1 LGKITTKIVS
11 IITVLIVFVSPSVFG
26 GEGVIKGKITNK
38 ADGQP
43 LWGAKVAIN
52 AEDTSLIAK
61 SVTTDKNGLYEIAGI
76 PDGIYFIKVY
86 FIGFEPFG
94 TAAIN
99 ISSGE
104 ISILDIALV
113 HVPVTLGSVS
123 VTASRHLEK
132 VLEAPAAVNIIESD
146 EIEARTALTPA
157 AHVKA
162 MPAVDMAATGLNQS
176 NVVMRG
182 FNNVFS
188 GALLFMI
195 DNRIARVPSLR
206 YNAYSFISTL
216 NEDIERIELVSGP
229 GSALYGP
236 NSASGI
242 MHIITKSPLK
252 YKKTSISIGGGE
264 RNLLLG
270 SFLHSDNFSNRMGY
284 KISGQY
290 YRGNDWE
297 SYDPTY
303 EPDSIRLFRPT
314 PFGPVYE
321 SDLKENTRDFGIEK
335 FSGEARVDYLVN
347 PDLSVIANGGVNRSS
362 SIEITSL
369 GAAQAVD
376 WTYYFGQVRMNWKDL
391 FAQVYLNASD
401 AGDSYLLRTGQ
412 RIVDKSRFWSGQIQH
427 NFSASDK
434 IYFIYGFDSFFTQP
448 NTEYTL
454 NGRNEDKDNISE
466 YGLYLQTEFEISH
479 KFKLIEATRLDL
491 HSRLDG
497 LIFSPRSAVTY
508 QPNDDNNFRLTYNRA
523 YSTPYNTNFYLDILQ
538 AEDPFGIGAALE
550 PFVGFNPGIDVRVQ
564 GVPEN
569 GFHWSINSNGPQ
581 FRSSFAPLDPRGLG
595 EDDFIDFND
604 PVFANVMWSAGR
616 DLVITGFANILAG
629 FGIPSSTIDSLTNS
643 IQEVAP
649 DTISGVNNALM
660 TFNPN
665 TSSFE
670 STDIGQI
677 TDIDP
682 LEPSFT
688 NTFEFGYKGIL
699 ANRFRIAADL
709 YYTRRNNF
717 ISPLA
722 IETPNVFLD
731 QATLESYLS
740 DEFNLA
746 LADSAN
752 FEYLDILELL
762 DQPQYG
768 GNGNGSPVDELT
780 NIFSYGAAQ
789 IPFGTVTPVEAYDP
803 EDVLVTFRNFGDVS
817 LYGFDFS
824 ISVDLNRYWS
834 AGGNY
839 SYLSKNIFK
848 KSEKRIHDILL
859 NSPRNKAAVFVQ
871 YKNERFGFGSHTRCR
886 YIDAFDMYGPFL
898 GTRVDSYIIFDQ
910 HLVFSVTGT
919 TRLILT
925 IQNILDNR
933 HIEFVGAP
941 ELGRLTILR
950 LVHSF

>member
-1 LGKITTKIVS
+1 
-11 IITVLIVFVSPSVFG
+11 
-26 GEGVIKGKITNK
+26 VIKGQVSNI
-38 ADGQP
+38 ADGEP
-43 LWGAKVAIN
+43 LWGTEISIN
-52 AEDTSLIAK
+52 STDSSLFERK
-61 SVTTDKNGLYEIAGI
+61 VTTDLKGSYEIIDI
-76 PDGIYFIKVY
+76 PDGEYSVTISS
-86 FIGFEPFG
+86 IGFAPFD
-94 TAAIN
+94 TAGIEVH
-99 ISSGE
+99 SGK
-104 ISILDIALV
+104 IIILNAELA
-113 HVPVTLGSVS
+113 HVTVEVGPVS
-123 VTASRHLEK
+123 VTASRHSEK
-132 VLEAPAAVNIIESD
+132 VLEAPASVSIIESD

-157 AHVKA
+157 SHVEG
-162 MPAVDMAATGLNQS
+162 MPAVDMATTGLNQS
-176 NVVMRG
+176 NIVMRG

-188 GALLFMI
+188 GVLLFMI

-206 YNAYSFISTL
+206 YNAYSFISTV
-216 NEDIERIELVSGP
+216 NDDIERIELVSGP

-252 YKKTSISIGGGE
+252 YRTTSLSIGGGE
-264 RNLLLG
+264 RDLLLG
-270 SFLHSDNFSNRMGY
+270 SFLHSDNFNNRIGY

-290 YRGNDWE
+290 HRGNDWE
-297 SYDPTY
+297 SHDPDY
-303 EPDSIRLFRPT
+303 EPDSIRIFRPT
-314 PFGPVYE
+314 PYGPIYE
-321 SDLKENTRDFGIEK
+321 SGLIRNNRDFEIEK
-335 FSGEARVDYLVN
+335 ASVEARVDYLLN
-347 PDLSVIANGGVNRSS
+347 PDLSIITDGGINRSS
-362 SIEITSL
+362 GIEITSL

-376 WTYYFGQVRMNWKDL
+376 WTYYFGQARMNWNDL

-401 AGDSYLLRTGQ
+401 AGDTYLLRTGQ

-427 NFSASDK
+427 NFSPGDR
-434 IYFIYGFDSFFTQP
+434 IYVIYGFDSFFTQP

-466 YGLYLQTEFEISH
+466 YGLYLQTEVKLSH
-479 KFKLIEATRLDL
+479 KLRLIEATRLDI

-497 LIFSPRSAVTY
+497 IIFSPRSAVTY
-508 QPNDDNNFRLTYNRA
+508 QADDNNNFRLTYNRA
-523 YSTPYNTNFYLDILQ
+523 YSTPYNTNFHLDILQ

-564 GVPEN
+564 GVPED
-569 GFHWSINSNGPQ
+569 GFHWSFNSNGPQ
-581 FRSSFAPLDPRGLG
+581 FRSSFAPLDPRGLV

-604 PVFANVMWSAGR
+604 PVFSNVMWAAGR
-616 DLVITGFANILAG
+616 DMVITGFADLLAG
-629 FGIPSSTIDSLTNS
+629 FGFPSSTIDSLTNS
-643 IQEVAP
+643 IRAVSP
-649 DTISGVNNALM
+649 DTVSGVNNALM

-670 STDIGQI
+670 PTNVDQI

-699 ANRFRIAADL
+699 ADRFRIAADL

-731 QATLESYLS
+731 QATLEDYLS
-740 DEFNLA
+740 DEFGSA
-746 LADSAN
+746 LSDSMN
-752 FEYLDILELL
+752 IEHLNILMIL
-762 DQPQYG
+762 DQPGNG
-768 GNGNGSPVDELT
+768 GNGNGTPVDELT
-780 NIFSYGAAQ
+780 NIFSYGASQ
-789 IPFGTVTPVEAYDP
+789 IPFGTVTPIEAYDP

-824 ISVDLNRYWS
+824 INVDLNRCWS
-834 AGGNY
+834 LGGNY
-839 SYLSKNIFK
+839 SYLSRNIFK
-848 KSEKRIHDILL
+848 KSESRIHDILL
-859 NSPRNKAAVFVQ
+859 NSPRNKAAIFVQ
-871 YKNERFGFGSHTRCR
+871 YKNEKTGFGSHTRGR
-886 YIDAFDMYGPFL
+886 YIDAFDMYSPFV
-898 GTRVDSYIIFDQ
+898 GTRVESYIIFDQ
-910 HLVFSVTGT
+910 HIMFSITGN

-925 IQNILDNR
+925 VQNISDNK